1 MWRENL
7 DPKIKEH
14 FEALIKE
21 ISKEKALYKES
32 SKAQLWIA
40 IAILNKK
47 VSDLELKIKSL
58 EKKNKP
64 KKKLKKDLEKF

>member
-64 KKKLKKDLEKF
+64 NTKLKKDLEKF

>member
-1 MWRENL
+1 MWRDNL

-14 FEALIKE
+14 FEAFIKE
-21 ISKEKALYKES
+21 VSKEKSLYKES

-64 KKKLKKDLEKF
+64 NKKLKKDLEKF

>member
-1 MWRENL
+1 MWRDNL

-21 ISKEKALYKES
+21 VSKEKSLYKES
-32 SKAQLWIA
+32 SKAQLWVA

-64 KKKLKKDLEKF
+64 NKKLKKALEKF